1 MCVVAAFAVLASLL
15 SLQLAGPRPLL
26 GRLDAPRVVATIGY
40 AGPGYSGALSFSI
53 RARGGTIRP
62 QRGTHCDR
70 SGSGWICE
78 ALPLH
83 SGATE
88 WLSFLVTG
96 LRPGTPLVVTAQTAS
111 TGGHAQAVLRRPVR

>member
-1 MCVVAAFAVLASLL
+1 M
-15 SLQLAGPRPLL
+15 L
-26 GRLDAPRVVATIGY
+26 GRLDAPRVVASVGY
-40 AGPGYSGALSFSI
+40 EGPGYSGALSFSI

-70 SGSGWICE
+70 AEMGWVCS
-78 ALPLH
+78 ALPLRH
-83 SGATE
+83 GATE

-111 TGGHAQAVLRRPVR
+111 PRAFAQAVLRRPVR

>member
-1 MCVVAAFAVLASLL
+1 MVTAFALLASLL
-15 SLQLAGPRPLL
+15 SLHLSGPRPVL
-26 GRLDAPRVVATIGY
+26 GRLDAPRVIAAVGY

-70 SGSGWICE
+70 SGTGWVCS

-83 SGATE
+83 QGATE

-96 LRPGTPLVVTAQTAS
+96 LRPGTALVVTAQTAS
-111 TGGHAQAVLRRPVR
+111 PRAFARAVLTCPVR